1 METQVL
7 LVEDDATARLLLGEV
22 LTGAGYHVTTAQDGE
37 TALDL
42 LAKQRF
48 DVVITDI
55 RMRKVGGI
63 QVLHAAKQYPTSPA
77 VILLTGYGSLETALE
92 ALRAGAYDYLLKPV
106 DPNDLLD
113 RVEGAV
119 QRRQSEQRQNNAVR
133 IIAQGLAQLQGQALA
148 DDQPEKWVNRPAPE
162 QPPPEETRY
171 IKVGLLSID
180 SFRHT
185 ASFDGQT
192 LHLTPI
198 EYALLRCLAE
208 SAGRVLTY
216 REIVRCSH
224 GHEPEETEAQ
234 SLLKAHIRNLRRKI
248 ATDYLVNVRGTG
260 YMLVDPE
267 TAPDAPHYEEEE

>member
-22 LTGAGYHVTTAQDGE
+22 LTGAGYDVTTAQDGE
-37 TALDL
+37 TALEL
-42 LAKQRF
+42 LSKQTF

-63 QVLHAAKQYPTSPA
+63 QVLYAAKQYTSSPA

-106 DPNDLLD
+106 DPNDLLE
-113 RVEGAV
+113 RVEGAM

-133 IIAQGLAQLQGQALA
+133 IIAQGLAQLQGHVPLG
-148 DDQPEKWVNRPAPE
+148 DQPERRDNRVVPE
-162 QPPPEETRY
+162 QPPHEETRY
-171 IKVGLLSID
+171 ITVGLLTID

-185 ASFDGQT
+185 ASFDGHM

-208 SAGRVLTY
+208 STGRVLTY

-248 ATDYLVNVRGTG
+248 ASDYLVNVRGTG

-267 TAPDAPHYEEEE
+267 TAPDAPYDEDE